1 MKFENVRHITRTTDI
16 LAVNKLLATGWVI
29 IDTYKPDE
37 HTLMFVLGLMQDKKT
52 STENND

>member
-1 MKFENVRHITRTTDI
+1 MKFENVRHVTRTTDI